1 VKAIGTSLPANG
13 VLEECMSPEKRS
25 VEPSDERKQRL
36 DENARKQN
44 ANAIENEAVIDEMI
58 RRNIEKHGV

>member
-1 VKAIGTSLPANG
+1 
-13 VLEECMSPEKRS
+13 MSPEKRS